1 MSKDDEQPW
10 SGWTDKKGQP
20 VRTAPPGGCMLTLLA
35 LPFVAAWALIR
46 RK

>member
-1 MSKDDEQPW
+1 MSRDDEQPY
-10 SGWTDKKGQP
+10 SGWIDKKGEP
-20 VRTAPPGGCMLTLLA
+20 VRMAPAGGCLMTLLA